1 MTDRTPPDQ
10 LSERSPPDDPPTEQ
24 EGEAANA
31 LEVVKRAAQGA
42 GEVLGAAVSATE
54 RLGELREPVTERVE
68 TTVREAAR
76 RLRGSRAARL
86 RRLQALNR
94 EPLPNLFELH
104 PEARMAPRRELG
116 LQTIPVEQVRGT
128 AVEGPAQRG
137 SDFLPLPAFRSGNW
151 QGRWRRL
158 RDAVDR
164 MTILPPIEV
173 LKTSDGYWILDGHN
187 RVAAALY
194 TGQKDIDALVT
205 AVRLPGEPPELLEP
219 AGSLEAMLA
228 DADELRAAAT
238 GRLTRGSSL
247 EATLHGPISPGDS
260 EPGPGEAADAATAGE
275 PP

>member
-1 MTDRTPPDQ
+1 MTDPITPDQ
-10 LSERSPPDDPPTEQ
+10 LPERSPEDDHSTE
-24 EGEAANA
+24 GDGDAANA

-76 RLRGSRAARL
+76 RLAGSRATRL

-116 LQTIPVEQVRGT
+116 LQTIPVEQIRGT

-137 SDFLPLPAFRSGNW
+137 SDFLTLPAFRSGNW

-173 LKTSDGYWILDGHN
+173 LKTSDGYWVLDGHN

-205 AVRLPGEPPELLEP
+205 AVRLPGEPSEPVEP
-219 AGSLEAMLA
+219 AGSLEAMFA

-247 EATLHGPISPGDS
+247 EAPLHRPISPEGS
-260 EPGPGEAADAATAGE
+260 EPGPPQGADAATPGE
-275 PP
+275 TP

>member
-1 MTDRTPPDQ
+1 MTDSTTPDQ
-10 LSERSPPDDPPTEQ
+10 LPERSPADDHATE
-24 EGEAANA
+24 EDGDAANA
-31 LEVVKRAAQGA
+31 LEVVKRAAHGA
-42 GEVLGAAVSATE
+42 GEVIGAAVSATE

-76 RLRGSRAARL
+76 RLAGSRGTRL

-94 EPLPNLFELH
+94 EPLPNLFQLH

-116 LQTIPVEQVRGT
+116 LQTIPVEQIRGT

-173 LKTSDGYWILDGHN
+173 LKTSDGYWVLDGHN

-205 AVRLPGEPPELLEP
+205 AVRLPGEPPEPVEP
-219 AGSLEAMLA
+219 AGSLEAMFA
-228 DADELRAAAT
+228 DTDELRAAAT

-247 EATLHGPISPGDS
+247 EAPLHGPISPEGS
-260 EPGPGEAADAATAGE
+260 EPGPREGADAATPGE
-275 PP
+275 TP

>member
-10 LSERSPPDDPPTEQ
+10 LPERSPPDDPPTEQ

-76 RLRGSRAARL
+76 RLRGSRAARP

-94 EPLPNLFELH
+94 EPLPTLFELH

-194 TGQKDIDALVT
+194 AGQRDIDALVT
-205 AVRLPGEPPELLEP
+205 AVRLPGEPPEPLEP

-228 DADELRAAAT
+228 DSDELRAAAT

-247 EATLHGPISPGDS
+247 EATLHGLISPGDS

>member
-1 MTDRTPPDQ
+1 MTDPIPPDH
-10 LSERSPPDDPPTEQ
+10 LPERSPTDGHSTDRDRK
-24 EGEAANA
+24 GANA

-42 GEVLGAAVSATE
+42 SEVLGAAVSATE

-76 RLRGSRAARL
+76 RLAGSRATRL

-94 EPLPNLFELH
+94 EPLANLFELH
-104 PEARMAPRRELG
+104 AEARMAPRRELG
-116 LQTIPVEQVRGT
+116 LQTIPVEQITGT

-151 QGRWRRL
+151 RGRWRRL

-173 LKTSDGYWILDGHN
+173 LKTSDGYWVLDGHN

-205 AVRLPGEPPELLEP
+205 AVRLPGEPPEPVEP
-219 AGSLEAMLA
+219 AGSLEAMFA

-247 EATLHGPISPGDS
+247 EAPLHGPISPEGS
-260 EPGPGEAADAATAGE
+260 EPGPREGAATPGE
-275 PP
+275 TP

>member
-1 MTDRTPPDQ
+1 MTDPTTPDQ
-10 LSERSPPDDPPTEQ
+10 LPERSPADDHSTE
-24 EGEAANA
+24 GDGDAANA

-68 TTVREAAR
+68 TTVRGAAR
-76 RLRGSRAARL
+76 RLAGSRATRL
-86 RRLQALNR
+86 RRLRALNR

-173 LKTSDGYWILDGHN
+173 LKTSDGYWVLDGHN

-205 AVRLPGEPPELLEP
+205 AVRLPGEPPEPVEP
-219 AGSLEAMLA
+219 AGSLEAMFA

-247 EATLHGPISPGDS
+247 EAPLHGPTSPEGP
-260 EPGPGEAADAATAGE
+260 EPAPREGADAATPGE
-275 PP
+275 TP

>member
-10 LSERSPPDDPPTEQ
+10 LPERSPPDDPPAEQ
-24 EGEAANA
+24 EGEAANT

-76 RLRGSRAARL
+76 RLRGSRAARP

-194 TGQKDIDALVT
+194 AGQRDIDALVT
-205 AVRLPGEPPELLEP
+205 AVRLPGEPPEPLEP

-228 DADELRAAAT
+228 DSDELRAAAT

-247 EATLHGPISPGDS
+247 EATLHGLISPGDS